1 MVEAVRH
8 GHSIRAIAEARGI
21 SRDAVKF
28 HIVNALVK
36 LGLDR
41 RARLRRWTCTA
52 HATLEAR
59 GAKFI
64 NAPHLNHRHPN
75 GTEGWLAMLE
85 DPRWPPA
92 GDLVAAEGVNV

>member
-1 MVEAVRH
+1 MDF
-8 GHSIRAIAEARGI
+8 SIR
-21 SRDAVKF
+21 KF
-28 HIVNALVK
+28 VRNRPCF
-36 LGLDR
+36 G
-41 RARLRRWTCTA
+41 TCTA